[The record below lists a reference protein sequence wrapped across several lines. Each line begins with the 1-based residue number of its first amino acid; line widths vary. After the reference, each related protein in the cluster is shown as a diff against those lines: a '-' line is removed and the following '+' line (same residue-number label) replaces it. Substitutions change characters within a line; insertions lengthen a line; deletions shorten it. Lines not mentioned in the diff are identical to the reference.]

1 VLIADM
7 NIRVT
12 LKLSDGHALSDTL
25 VIAEHKLGELTDEEI
40 EAAIERN
47 IRTWVDRHVT
57 VEWEAEEET

>member
-1 VLIADM
+1 M
-7 NIRVT
+7 KIRVT

-25 VIAEHKLGELTDEEI
+25 EIGEHKLGNLTEEEI

-57 VEWEAEEET
+57 VEWEADEADG